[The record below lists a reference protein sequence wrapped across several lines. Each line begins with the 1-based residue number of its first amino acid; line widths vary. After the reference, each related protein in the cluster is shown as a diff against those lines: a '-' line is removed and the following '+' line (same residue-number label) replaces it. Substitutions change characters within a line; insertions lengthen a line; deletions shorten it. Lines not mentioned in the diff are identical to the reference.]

1 MSCSTSLVPRRVNQ
15 VIDER
20 KRAEKR
26 SQELEIQLSKVI
38 ADTLIADMQSAGELK
53 ASPYSRHYHRSDDPT
68 RALSFLQAIAS
79 SFEKSPNP
87 TAEPFTLILSS
98 SPATQTATSTTTV
111 LVLGSDDARTKAAGE
126 ALKAKLGVKGGGKG
140 VRWSGKWVGVWKD
153 AKEGESLKE
162 VLANL

>member
-1 MSCSTSLVPRRVNQ
+1 MIT
-15 VIDER
+15 VIQHNW
-20 KRAEKR
+20 A
-26 SQELEIQLSKVI
+26 
-38 ADTLIADMQSAGELK
+38 TLKPIMAGYGFGFPPME
-53 ASPYSRHYHRSDDPT
+53 SETTPYLRHYHRSDDRT

-79 SFEKSPNP
+79 SFEKSPKS

-98 SPATQTATSTTTV
+98 SPATQSATSTTTV